1 MKKCLLVLIF
11 IGIGILTQAQTWAE
25 WFSQKSTQKKYLIQQ
40 IAMLQV
46 YIGYIQKGYNIAK
59 NGLTTIGNIK
69 NGHFSLDKDFFAS
82 LRNVNPKVKQYAKV
96 ADIITLNEKIV
107 QLSKRTKKYANDNIL
122 LSGSETNYLNNV
134 FEMLIDGGGN
144 LTDQLITITTS
155 DKLEMSDDE
164 RIKQIDFIYEEMRD
178 RYMFANSFE
187 SDLKI
192 LCQQRKRE
200 QSDVNM
206 LNSLYGNV
214 H

>member
-1 MKKCLLVLIF
+1 MKKCLLIFVF

-46 YIGYIQKGYNIAK
+46 YIGYLQKGYNIAK
-59 NGLTTIGNIK
+59 DGLTTIGNSK

-82 LRNVNPKVKQYAKV
+82 LRNINPKIKQYAIV
-96 ADIITLNEKIV
+96 ADIITLNKKIV
-107 QLSKRTKKYANDNIL
+107 QISERTKKYANDNMV
-122 LSGSETNYLNNV
+122 LSSSETNYLNNI
-134 FEMLIDGGGN
+134 FEKLIDGCGD
-144 LTDQLITITTS
+144 LTDQLITIITS
-155 DKLEMSDDE
+155 GKLEMSDDE
-164 RIKQIDFIYEEMRD
+164 RIKQIDFIYEEMEE

-192 LCQQRKRE
+192 LEQQRKRE

-206 LNSLYGNV
+206 LNGLYGNER
-214 H
+214 

>member
-1 MKKCLLVLIF
+1 MKRCLLVLVF
-11 IGIGILTQAQTWAE
+11 IGIGIVTQAQTWAE

-46 YIGYIQKGYNIAK
+46 YIGYLQKGYKIAK

-82 LRNVNPKVKQYAKV
+82 LHNINPKVKQYAKV
-96 ADIITLNEKIV
+96 ADIITLNKQIRQISE
-107 QLSKRTKKYANDNIL
+107 RTKKYANDNSL
-122 LSGSETNYLNNV
+122 LSGNETIYLNHV
-134 FEMLIDGGGN
+134 FEELIDGCGN
-144 LTDQLITITTS
+144 LTDQLIAIITS
-155 DKLEMSDDE
+155 GKLEMSDDE
-164 RIKQIDFIYEEMRD
+164 RIKQIDFIYEGMRE

-192 LCQQRKRE
+192 LVQQRKRE

-206 LNSLYGNV
+206 LNSLNGNV
-214 H
+214 R